1 MLLKMWKKIG
11 SATRRMYALVA
22 LLTFFLASFLTMA
35 FFSAFRGVKMASLD
49 ATETSSLWGC
59 INEAFGGSKAGD
71 PMGDLH
77 PRSSSV
83 DPRWPRIDI
92 FFSVQLGVNFYKVG
106 ELGDQGSKQ
115 QPESRHNDKPRWV

>member
-11 SATRRMYALVA
+11 SATRRTYALVA
-22 LLTFFLASFLTMA
+22 LLTFFLASFLTTA

-83 DPRWPRIDI
+83 DPR
-92 FFSVQLGVNFYKVG
+92 
-106 ELGDQGSKQ
+106 
-115 QPESRHNDKPRWV
+115 